1 MHVWMYHVS
10 LYAYKMQQK
19 YLSAEEVRKYLEM
32 ENEAF
37 QKMPGHNPAGISAQ
51 PIRLTIAGRD
61 LPTLTIVDL
70 PGMSLIMH
78 WPVKMHDI
86 G

>member
-1 MHVWMYHVS
+1 MH
-10 LYAYKMQQK
+10 
-19 YLSAEEVRKYLEM
+19 LSAEEVRKYLIM
-32 ENEAF
+32 ENKAF
-37 QKMPGHNPAGISAQ
+37 KQMPGHNPAGISAQ
-51 PIRLTIAGRD
+51 PIRLTIPGRD

-70 PGMSLIMH
+70 PGMSWIIH